1 MLAVSESPD
10 EDLLDGE
17 TEVEVRGLHDLDR
30 SGMSLSIVVD
40 GAVGIR
46 KHGERDQLLPR
57 ERGPDSEKHHE
68 VREGGADLGVLQDD
82 VEEATPDGRCDVEM
96 PIRLIIFDD
105 VLIA

>member
-1 MLAVSESPD
+1 M
-10 EDLLDGE
+10 
-17 TEVEVRGLHDLDR
+17 HDLDR

-57 ERGPDSEKHHE
+57 ERGPDSEEHHE

-82 VEEATPDGRCDVEM
+82 VEEATPDGQCDVEM

-105 VLIA
+105 VLRTVAEDGLPHGVVIGFGLLDYEG